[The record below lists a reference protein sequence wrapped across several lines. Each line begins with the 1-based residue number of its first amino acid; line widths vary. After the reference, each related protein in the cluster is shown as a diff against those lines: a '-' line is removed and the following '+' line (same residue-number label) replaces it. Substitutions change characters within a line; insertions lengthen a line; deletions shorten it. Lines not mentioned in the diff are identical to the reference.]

1 MPDKAPKAR
10 PPKLFKYRSM
20 STDDEQARVKD
31 ILLNNRLYFPTRS
44 GFNDPF
50 DCRIPVTWDNPTP
63 DEVEG
68 FLTRVFN
75 TNPPPGWKKG
85 SVKEWLGLLRNKDE
99 FASLMRLDTQK
110 AMDLEMDAI
119 RIMCLCERPDDILM
133 WSHYGGSHG
142 GICLEFQVLD
152 EKSCFGSAKPVD
164 YPELYP
170 KLRFT
175 MEIREL
181 LNGLVLTKAA
191 HWRYEG
197 EWRIVDPKGAD
208 FYDFRQDC
216 LTGVVLGCQIAPK
229 HEALISE
236 WLSKRIS
243 PVTLYRAEKANNKFA
258 VEIKKLKVIGPTV
271 L

>member
-1 MPDKAPKAR
+1 MADKAPKTR

-20 STDDEQARVKD
+20 STDDDQAKVKD

-50 DCRIPVTWDNPTP
+50 DCRIPLTWDNATP
-63 DEVEG
+63 GEVEG
-68 FLTRVFN
+68 LLSKVFKN
-75 TNPPPGWKKG
+75 NPPPGWNG
-85 SVKEWLGLLRNKDE
+85 SMEDWLRLLRNDDAY
-99 FASLMRLDTQK
+99 ASLMRLDTQK
-110 AMDLEMDAI
+110 AMDSEMDAI
-119 RIMCLCERPDDILM
+119 RILCLCERPDDILM

-152 EKSCFGSAKPVD
+152 EKSCFGCAKPVD

-170 KLRFT
+170 KLGFT
-175 MEIREL
+175 MDIREL

-191 HWRYEG
+191 HWKYEG

-216 LTGVVLGCQIAPK
+216 LSGVVLGCQIAPK
-229 HEALISE
+229 HEALITE

-258 VEIKKLKVIGPTV
+258 VEIKTLKVIGPTV